1 MEWILPG
8 FLALQEYLLTKL
20 AGAFIPA
27 FFIAGAVG
35 AWVPKS
41 FIVKYLSAG
50 TKARISYPSALIG
63 GGLMSVCACGILPL
77 FQTIYQRGAGI
88 GPAITFLFAGPAIN
102 VIAILYTFQL
112 LGPQMGI
119 ARLLS
124 VVILSLVIGLLFSV
138 LFQKDE
144 NKKMAKMALIE
155 NNQSNKVKFL
165 IVTLLMLMVF
175 TLPLENFA
183 WKYKGTL
190 NITFLLL
197 IFFCSTKFIS
207 TEEREPW
214 LEKSIF
220 LLKSIVPKLLFGI
233 FLVGVLTPHSKF
245 ILTKYLLDNSLL
257 SCFIASIIGS
267 ILYLGTIIGVVAV
280 HGLSQMGMPDGPAL
294 SLLLSGPTI
303 ALPSMIVIM
312 GVCGKKIGIL
322 FLLSV
327 IVFSSLAGYL
337 YAII

>member
-1 MEWILPG
+1 MEWIEPG
-8 FLALQEYLLTKL
+8 FFALREYLLTKL
-20 AGAFIPA
+20 VGAFLPA

-50 TKARISYPSALIG
+50 TKARVSYPSALIG

-112 LGPQMGI
+112 LGPQMGV
-119 ARLLS
+119 ARLIS
-124 VVILSLVIGLLFSV
+124 VALLALVIGGMFSV
-138 LFQKDE
+138 FQQKE
-144 NKKMAKMALIE
+144 ERKVAKMSLLESKESHNI
-155 NNQSNKVKFL
+155 KFL
-165 IVTLLMLMVF
+165 IVSLLMIMVF
-175 TLPLENFA
+175 TLPLSGFDIM
-183 WKYKGTL
+183 YKVSL
-190 NITFLLL
+190 NTGLLFL
-197 IFFCSTKFIS
+197 IVFCVNTYLTK
-207 TEEREPW
+207 EQREPW
-214 LEKSIF
+214 IEKSIF
-220 LLKSIVPKLLFGI
+220 LLKNIVPKLLFGI

-245 ILTKYLLDNSLL
+245 IMTKYLIDNSLI
-257 SCFIASIIGS
+257 SCFVASLVGS
-267 ILYLGTIIGVVAV
+267 VLYLGTIIGVVAV
-280 HGLSQMGMPDGPAL
+280 HGLSQMGMPQGPAL

-312 GVCGKKIGIL
+312 GVCGRKIGIL

-327 IVFSSLAGYL
+327 ISLSTIAGYI
-337 YAII
+337 YATL